1 MHDGRTPGGAEAVD
15 AGVPGEPQPGSR
27 LRRAMTVIQSCME
40 SANDFVGADDDVGPE
55 TARSLALLVA
65 RVRRACDGLE
75 GQLSGRAGA
84 GDGAAACSRRL
95 AAVLSPREEQ
105 IAKLLADG
113 YSNVNTAAICGVTPN
128 TVRTLIRRLYCKL
141 GVRNRADLVR
151 EVLRRRAPPDH
162 FTQRT

>member
-15 AGVPGEPQPGSR
+15 AGVPSEPRPGSR
-27 LRRAMTVIQSCME
+27 LRRAMAVIQSCME
-40 SANDFVGADDDVGPE
+40 SANDFVGAEDDVGPE

-75 GQLSGRAGA
+75 GQLSERAG
-84 GDGAAACSRRL
+84 GGDDGASSQRL

-105 IAKLLADG
+105 IAQLLADG

-151 EVLRRRAPPDH
+151 EVLRRRGPTH
-162 FTQRT
+162 LTQRT